1 MIIFE
6 PLSDLRLT
14 LGESPV
20 WDDRRG
26 CVFLCDIDAGRLL
39 AMNLDGRLA
48 GEWSLGAAVCS
59 LGLGDSGSLVVALAR
74 EIIAFDPDTGNRQTL
89 AQLVDEPDGNRFND
103 GKIGPDGAFW
113 VGTMAPQRQPTAA
126 LYRIDATGRLVRR
139 KAGLR
144 ISNGLAWSPEGSR
157 LYHSD
162 SAGCWIEAH
171 AFDPET
177 GEIGPANRLAE
188 PGEAQGR
195 PDGAATDA
203 EGFYWSAGVSAG
215 CLNRFAPDG
224 RLVATYTTP
233 LAAPTMPCF
242 CGPGLETLL
251 LTSHRRLPA
260 NRLTANP
267 FNGAVL
273 VGRAPV
279 AGAPVSRMKGL

>member
-74 EIIAFDPDTGNRQTL
+74 EIIAFDPDTGNRETL
-89 AQLVDEPDGNRFND
+89 AHLADEPDGNRFND

-144 ISNGLAWSPEGSR
+144 ISNGLAWSPDGSR

-162 SAGCWIEAH
+162 SAGCWIEAVPSGEVVSPQLSRYQVPGMAHLH
-171 AFDPET
+171 A
-177 GEIGPANRLAE
+177 
-188 PGEAQGR
+188 
-195 PDGAATDA
+195 AA
-203 EGFYWSAGVSAG
+203 VSS
-215 CLNRFAPDG
+215 LS
-224 RLVATYTTP
+224 TP
-233 LAAPTMPCF
+233 
-242 CGPGLETLL
+242 
-251 LTSHRRLPA
+251 R
-260 NRLTANP
+260 
-267 FNGAVL
+267 
-273 VGRAPV
+273 
-279 AGAPVSRMKGL
+279 